1 MNSLKRRLSVGLTF
15 FLSLLLILQWALVT
29 IVIDRFTES
38 QLTVRM
44 ESEIE
49 TLLANL
55 EVSPSDGSILIEQQN
70 LSSVYYRPFS
80 GRYYVVCTS
89 EKCWQSR
96 SLWDETLDI
105 DLLSSGQQEVL
116 YLAGP
121 EQDQLFTVVQ
131 GFVKSDQALTIAAAE
146 NIRPLRDDMKQFHL
160 MFSLMSAS
168 GLILLLLVQ
177 WFIVGRALK
186 PLDKIRQQ
194 LSRLGRG
201 ESQQIDASG
210 PEEIRPMI
218 EELNSLLHTMTRKT
232 HRSRVAL
239 GNLAHALKTR
249 LTVLSQLGEQKAL
262 QPHPTLKASLNKVT
276 HDMTQIIE
284 RELKRARLVGGPMPG
299 QRINLEQEIAELS
312 RTLQLMHRDKSP
324 VIDWQIATGTQF
336 VGDREDFLELL
347 GNLLDNACKWCRKH
361 VEIRLYTTSQG
372 CCIDVEDDGPGCQTD
387 QLESLTRRGF
397 RADESTPGSGLGLA
411 IVFDIV
417 DSYEGTLQFDHAQQL
432 GGLRVK
438 VCLPQRLSP

>member
-1 MNSLKRRLSVGLTF
+1 MNSLKSRLSIGLTV

-49 TLLANL
+49 SLLANL
-55 EVSPSDGSILIEQQN
+55 QVSPEDDSISIQQQN

-80 GRYYVVCTS
+80 GRYYVVCTQA
-89 EKCWQSR
+89 ECLQSR

-105 DLLSSGQQEVL
+105 ELLSSGQQQVL
-116 YLAGP
+116 YLSGP
-121 EQDQLFTVVQ
+121 EQGPLFTVVR
-131 GFVKSDQALTIAAAE
+131 GFIKGGQTLTIAAAE
-146 NIRPLRDDMKQFHL
+146 NITSLQDDMKQFHL
-160 MFSLMSAS
+160 MFSSMSAS
-168 GLILLLLVQ
+168 GLIVLLLVQ

-186 PLDKIRQQ
+186 PLDSIRQQ
-194 LSRLGRG
+194 LARLGRG
-201 ESQQIDASG
+201 ESQKIDTSG

-249 LTVLSQLGEQKAL
+249 MTVLSQLSEQKVL
-262 QPHPTLKASLNKVT
+262 QPHPELTTALNKVT
-276 HDMTQIIE
+276 QEMTNIIE

-299 QRINLEQEIAELS
+299 QRIDLEQEIAELS
-312 RTLQLMHRDKSP
+312 NTLQLMHRDKAP
-324 VIDWQIATGTQF
+324 VIDWHIATGTLF
-336 VGDREDFLELL
+336 IGDREDFLELL
-347 GNLLDNACKWCRKH
+347 GNLLDNACKWCRKR
-361 VEIRLYTTSQG
+361 VDIRVYSSDQG
-372 CCIDVEDDGPGCQTD
+372 CCIDVDDDGPGCETD
-387 QLESLTRRGF
+387 QLQSLTRRGF
-397 RADESTPGSGLGLA
+397 KADESIPGSGLGLA

-417 DSYEGTLQFDHAQQL
+417 DSYEGSLEFERSQQL
-432 GGLRVK
+432 GGLTVK
-438 VCLPQRLSP
+438 VCIPQRQSV